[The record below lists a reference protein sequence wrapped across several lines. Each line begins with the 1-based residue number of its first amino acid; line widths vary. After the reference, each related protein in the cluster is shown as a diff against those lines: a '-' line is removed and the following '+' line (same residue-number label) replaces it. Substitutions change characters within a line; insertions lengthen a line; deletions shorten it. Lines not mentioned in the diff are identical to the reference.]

1 MEGVG
6 IAASILAIA
15 TAGVQTS
22 IKLTSFSNQVTTAA
36 DRIRSIGSA
45 VSLTSNVLQQIGE
58 LMTSSD
64 GNAATS
70 IFNNNS
76 LRTTQASAEACER
89 IFQAL
94 KDVLMKSSK
103 QLLQQKDTIS
113 GKVILSKLEALK
125 WPFFQPGID
134 TLCMDLRDARETLML
149 ILQVT
154 TLAYSKKL
162 AALWAVHP
170 GYAPRLELIWRFEG
184 TYRHLWQQMITHY
197 LLAPL
202 LLWIKPLLPQK
213 PKKRFIMNL
222 PRPRMSLVLGGTR
235 FLRRQCLH

>member
-22 IKLTSFSNQVTTAA
+22 IKLISFSNQVTTAA

-58 LMTSSD
+58 LMISSD
-64 GNAATS
+64 ENAATS

-76 LRTTQASAEACER
+76 LHTTQASAEACER
-89 IFQAL
+89 IFEAL

-103 QLLQQKDTIS
+103 QLQQKDTIP

-125 WPFFQPGID
+125 WPFFQPGIE
-134 TLCMDLRDARETLML
+134 TLCIDLRDARETLML

-162 AALWAVHP
+162 AAL
-170 GYAPRLELIWRFEG
+170 
-184 TYRHLWQQMITHY
+184 
-197 LLAPL
+197 
-202 LLWIKPLLPQK
+202 
-213 PKKRFIMNL
+213 
-222 PRPRMSLVLGGTR
+222 
-235 FLRRQCLH
+235 